1 MICVKKTKCLCIFEQ
16 NDCKIN
22 IKEIR
27 NFTTKEVFNK
37 RFNDYCENNKECN
50 RICPLDI
57 YIGCL
62 VDFLFDEYY
71 VIPKGVKCDE

>member
-1 MICVKKTKCLCIFEQ
+1 MNEKVLCTFEQ
-16 NDCKIN
+16 DGAKID

-27 NFTTKEVFNK
+27 NFATKEVFNK

-50 RICPLDI
+50 RICPLET

-62 VDFLFDEYY
+62 VDFLFDEYCI
-71 VIPKGVKCDE
+71 IPKGVRRNE